1 MDTNVLALKINNCEF
16 EDVMGLFK
24 KRNRI
29 KTDGNSDQ
37 LINYNYK
44 IKEIDNFLEKNDN
57 GAVESRNNIY
67 VEKRN
72 QLIPHKPKYF
82 EKY

>member
-1 MDTNVLALKINNCEF
+1 MSW
-16 EDVMGLFK
+16 FK
-24 KRNRI
+24 KKIRI
-29 KTDGNSDQ
+29 KTDNLDNSRVD
-37 LINYNYK
+37 YNSK
-44 IKEIDNFLEKNDN
+44 IKDIDDFLEKNEE
-57 GAVESRNNIY
+57 GAGESRNNIY